1 LKEQPRGARSKVDAQ
16 EHARNVRDLVHEF
29 NNQLFVIGGHCE
41 LLALQLEPGS
51 RAHADLAAILDA
63 TDRASELA
71 AEMRALAVAHAQA
84 ATGADADVESH

>member
-1 LKEQPRGARSKVDAQ
+1 MDAQ
-16 EHARNVRDLVHEF
+16 EHARSVRELVHEF

-63 TDRASELA
+63 TDRASQLA
-71 AEMRALAVAHAQA
+71 TRMRELAVAHANA
-84 ATGADADVESH
+84 GCVPVPAPDDSSDVDAD

>member
-1 LKEQPRGARSKVDAQ
+1 MDAE
-16 EHARNVRDLVHEF
+16 EHARNVRQLVHEF

-71 AEMRALAVAHAQA
+71 VRMRELAVAHAN
-84 ATGADADVESH
+84 GAREGEAADVDAH

>member
-1 LKEQPRGARSKVDAQ
+1 MDAQ
-16 EHARNVRDLVHEF
+16 EHARSVRELVHEF

-63 TDRASELA
+63 TERASEIA
-71 AEMRALAVAHAQA
+71 IRMRELAVSYADTVHAEA
-84 ATGADADVESH
+84 LRPVDDAADVDAH

>member
-1 LKEQPRGARSKVDAQ
+1 MDAE
-16 EHARNVRDLVHEF
+16 EHARNVRQLVHEF

-71 AEMRALAVAHAQA
+71 SRMRELAVTYADSPDVDAH
-84 ATGADADVESH
+84 

>member
-1 LKEQPRGARSKVDAQ
+1 MDAE
-16 EHARNVRDLVHEF
+16 EHARTVRQLVHEF

-71 AEMRALAVAHAQA
+71 VRMRELAMARADQA
-84 ATGADADVESH
+84 RAADSADVDAH

>member
-1 LKEQPRGARSKVDAQ
+1 MDAE
-16 EHARNVRDLVHEF
+16 EHARNVRQLVHEF

-51 RAHADLAAILDA
+51 RAHADLTAILDA

-71 AEMRALAVAHAQA
+71 VRMRELAAAHADNA
-84 ATGADADVESH
+84 RADRAADADAH

>member
-1 LKEQPRGARSKVDAQ
+1 MTAQ
-16 EHARNVRDLVHEF
+16 EHARNVRQLVHEF

-71 AEMRALAVAHAQA
+71 TRMRELAMAHAA
-84 ATGADADVESH
+84 AAASAAESLDVDAH

>member
-1 LKEQPRGARSKVDAQ
+1 MNAQ
-16 EHARNVRDLVHEF
+16 EHARSVRQLVHEF

-51 RAHADLAAILDA
+51 GGHADLAAILDA

-71 AEMRALAVAHAQA
+71 VRMRELAVAYAGAVQA
-84 ATGADADVESH
+84 TTGAAGSADADAH

>member
-1 LKEQPRGARSKVDAQ
+1 MSKLSEEDVNPQ
-16 EHARNVRDLVHEF
+16 EHARIVRNLVHEL

-71 AEMRALAVAHAQA
+71 SQVRALASAHADA
-84 ATGADADVESH
+84 APGADAPNVDTY

>member
-1 LKEQPRGARSKVDAQ
+1 MDAE
-16 EHARNVRDLVHEF
+16 EHARRVRQLVHEF

-41 LLALQLEPGS
+41 LLAMQLEAGS

-71 AEMRALAVAHAQA
+71 TRMRELAVTFASTQQTA
-84 ATGADADVESH
+84 ACGADSADVDAH

>member
-1 LKEQPRGARSKVDAQ
+1 VDAQ

-63 TDRASELA
+63 TVRASELA
-71 AEMRALAVAHAQA
+71 AQMRALATHHAA
-84 ATGADADVESH
+84 SVSASSDVDTH

>member
-1 LKEQPRGARSKVDAQ
+1 MDAQ
-16 EHARNVRDLVHEF
+16 EHARSVRELVHEF

-63 TDRASELA
+63 TERAGEIA
-71 AEMRALAVAHAQA
+71 VRMRELAVAC
-84 ATGADADVESH
+84 ATTNADADAH

>member
-1 LKEQPRGARSKVDAQ
+1 MDAE
-16 EHARNVRDLVHEF
+16 EHARRVRQLVHEF

-41 LLALQLEPGS
+41 LLALQLEAGS

-71 AEMRALAVAHAQA
+71 SRMRELAVAFASTQQA
-84 ATGADADVESH
+84 AACGADSADVDAH

>member
-1 LKEQPRGARSKVDAQ
+1 MDA
-16 EHARNVRDLVHEF
+16 EDHARRVRQLVHEF

-71 AEMRALAVAHAQA
+71 VRMRELAVAHANA
-84 ATGADADVESH
+84 AHDHAARALTNSADVDAH

>member
-1 LKEQPRGARSKVDAQ
+1 MDAE
-16 EHARNVRDLVHEF
+16 EHARHVRNLVHEF

-63 TDRASELA
+63 TDRAGQLA
-71 AEMRALAVAHAQA
+71 EEMRSLAVAHAEA
-84 ATGADADVESH
+84 ARETAAADVDSH

>member
-1 LKEQPRGARSKVDAQ
+1 MDAE
-16 EHARNVRDLVHEF
+16 EHARNVRQLVHEF

-51 RAHADLAAILDA
+51 RAHSDLDAILDA

-71 AEMRALAVAHAQA
+71 VRMRELAVAFVNAVHAVTPRA
-84 ATGADADVESH
+84 GNPADVDAH

>member
-1 LKEQPRGARSKVDAQ
+1 MDAQ
-16 EHARNVRDLVHEF
+16 AHARHVRELVHEF

-63 TDRASELA
+63 TGRASEIA
-71 AEMRALAVAHAQA
+71 VRMRELAVAHANA
-84 ATGADADVESH
+84 ARADAVGQPESADVDAH

>member
-1 LKEQPRGARSKVDAQ
+1 MDAQ
-16 EHARNVRDLVHEF
+16 EHARSVRDLVHEF

-63 TDRASELA
+63 TERASELA
-71 AEMRALAVAHAQA
+71 V
-84 ATGADADVESH
+84 ADARAGRRPRRGGSAQPTLPDVDAH

>member
-1 LKEQPRGARSKVDAQ
+1 MTAQ
-16 EHARNVRDLVHEF
+16 EHARNVRQLVHEF

-63 TDRASELA
+63 TDRATELA
-71 AEMRALAVAHAQA
+71 TRMRELAMAHAA
-84 ATGADADVESH
+84 AAASAAESLDVDAH

>member
-1 LKEQPRGARSKVDAQ
+1 MDAH
-16 EHARNVRDLVHEF
+16 EHARSVRSLVHEF

-41 LLALQLEPGS
+41 LLARQLEPGS

-71 AEMRALAVAHAQA
+71 SQMRALAVAQA
-84 ATGADADVESH
+84 TAVSGAGSPDVDAH

>member
-1 LKEQPRGARSKVDAQ
+1 MDAE
-16 EHARNVRDLVHEF
+16 EHARRVRQLVHEF

-41 LLALQLEPGS
+41 LLALQLEAGS

-71 AEMRALAVAHAQA
+71 TRMREAAVAFASAQHAA
-84 ATGADADVESH
+84 ACSADSADVDAH

>member
-1 LKEQPRGARSKVDAQ
+1 MDAQ
-16 EHARNVRDLVHEF
+16 EHARNVRQLVHEF

-41 LLALQLEPGS
+41 LLALQLEAGS

-71 AEMRALAVAHAQA
+71 SRMRELAMAHAA
-84 ATGADADVESH
+84 AASAPESADVDAH